1 MKMPPLNEQERA
13 VLLHKATEA
22 PFSGAYTDYFEN
34 GIYLCRQCGTPLYE
48 SSAKFPSHCGWASF
62 DDEIQGA
69 IKRVPD
75 SDGVRTEI
83 VCAHCGGHLGHIF
96 ENEGFTPKNIRHC
109 VNSLSLSFRK
119 NS

>member
-22 PFSGAYTDYFEN
+22 PFSGAYTDCFEN

-48 SSAKFPSHCGWASF
+48 SNAKFPSHCGWASF

-69 IKRVPD
+69 IK
-75 SDGVRTEI
+75 
-83 VCAHCGGHLGHIF
+83 HIPELF
-96 ENEGFTPKNIRHC
+96 GTSHRIYALDCSYSYCILP
-109 VNSLSLSFRK
+109 S
-119 NS
+119 

>member
-1 MKMPPLNEQERA
+1 MNQ
-13 VLLHKATEA
+13 VQNFLH
-22 PFSGAYTDYFEN
+22 
-34 GIYLCRQCGTPLYE
+34 I
-48 SSAKFPSHCGWASF
+48 

-75 SDGVRTEI
+75 SDGVRVEI